1 MSLLPRVSG
10 SCQRDS
16 CNSFKMD
23 AGNFYGARN
32 PSCRS
37 RGTYDY
43 DYSSDLISEAVTTQR
58 HTAGMIQVNQK
69 LDRLLGMS
77 NKKKQIHEDDVS
89 KRPQRLPLKLS
100 VSN

>member
-23 AGNFYGARN
+23 AGNFYGVRN

-37 RGTYDY
+37 RGNYDY

-58 HTAGMIQVNQK
+58 HMHTAGIIQVNQT

-77 NKKKQIHEDDVS
+77 NKKTKYGQ
-89 KRPQRLPLKLS
+89 
-100 VSN
+100 